1 MIDIDT
7 RDMRGVFARLADK
20 AAALGLAREEAARR
34 RSAGDHTHWRRA
46 RLLWPLF
53 TKD

>member
-1 MIDIDT
+1 MIEIET

-20 AAALGLAREEAARR
+20 AVALGLARAEAARR
-34 RSAGDHTHWRRA
+34 RDAGDDTHWRRA

>member
-1 MIDIDT
+1 MIEIET

-20 AAALGLAREEAARR
+20 AAALGLARAEAARR
-34 RSAGDHTHWRRA
+34 RSTGDDTRWRRA

>member
-1 MIDIDT
+1 MIEIET
-7 RDMRGVFARLADK
+7 REISGVFVRLADK
-20 AAALGLAREEAARR
+20 AAALGLARAEAARR
-34 RSAGDHTHWRRA
+34 RSVGDDTRWRRA

>member
-1 MIDIDT
+1 MIEMET

-20 AAALGLAREEAARR
+20 AVALGLARAEAARR
-34 RSAGDHTHWRRA
+34 RSVGDNTRWRQA

>member
-1 MIDIDT
+1 MIEIET

-20 AAALGLAREEAARR
+20 AAALCVARAEAARR
-34 RSAGDHTHWRRA
+34 RDAGDDTRWRRA

>member
-1 MIDIDT
+1 MIEIET
-7 RDMRGVFARLADK
+7 RDMRGVFTRLADK
-20 AAALGLAREEAARR
+20 AAALSVACAETLRR
-34 RSAGDHTHWRRA
+34 RSAGDDTRWRRA

>member
-1 MIDIDT
+1 MIEIET
-7 RDMRGVFARLADK
+7 SDMLGVFARLADK
-20 AAALGLAREEAARR
+20 AAALGMAHAEAARR
-34 RSAGDHTHWRRA
+34 RAAGDDTRWRRA